1 MLDIFVPAGD
11 RLEYIR
17 ACAADAIPEEAV
29 WIDLMHPSREE
40 ELAAEAF
47 LGAGLPTREEMQEIE
62 PSSRLGVEGGALY
75 LTAVLPCRS
84 ESNEPT
90 TTAVSFVLGE
100 KHLATVRYDE
110 PGTLPLAR
118 QRLLKSGAGAVNA
131 TSALIVLLEAAIDRL
146 ADIVEWTGARIE
158 AIARHVFT
166 RVPAG
171 SRRDSDRYDT
181 ALHNIGHEGMRLGHI
196 EESLISMQ
204 RLMLYLVEKADGWG
218 FQKDDRARMKTML
231 RDLQG
236 LSDHCRGLEDRT
248 TFILDATLGLI
259 SIEQNATIKI
269 FSVLAVVFMPPTLV
283 ASIYG
288 MNFDVMPELH
298 WTIGYPFALLLMVA
312 SAVITFAVFRWR
324 GWL

>member
-11 RLEYIR
+11 RLEHIKS
-17 ACAADAIPEEAV
+17 CSHDAIPAEAV
-29 WIDLMHPSREE
+29 WIDLMRPTRDE

-62 PSSRLGVEGGALY
+62 PSSRLAMEDGALY

-84 ESNEPT
+84 ESREPT
-90 TTAVSFVLGE
+90 TTAVSFVLGA

-118 QRLLKSGAGAVNA
+118 QRLAKPGSNGVTA
-131 TSALIVLLEAAIDRL
+131 TGALIVILEAAIDRL
-146 ADIVEWTGARIE
+146 ADVVEWTGARIE
-158 AIARHVFT
+158 EIARQIFAPSPNVRAEPGLFNI
-166 RVPAG
+166 
-171 SRRDSDRYDT
+171 
-181 ALHNIGHEGMRLGHI
+181 ALRNIGHEGLRLGHI

-204 RLMLYLVEKADGWG
+204 RLMLYLIEKADGLG

-231 RDLQG
+231 RDVQG

-248 TFILDATLGLI
+248 TFLLDATLGLI

-288 MNFDVMPELH
+288 MNFDIMPELH

-312 SAVITFAVFRWR
+312 SAVGTFALFRWR